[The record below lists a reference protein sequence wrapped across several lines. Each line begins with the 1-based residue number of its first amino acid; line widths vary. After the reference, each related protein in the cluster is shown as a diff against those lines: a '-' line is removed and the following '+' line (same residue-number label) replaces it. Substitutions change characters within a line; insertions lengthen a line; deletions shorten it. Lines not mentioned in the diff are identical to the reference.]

1 MFEKIISNMENDG
14 RKQTQPNIIESINCK
29 ETEINPF
36 EHELKLNW
44 KRQIQIAFMTVIVL
58 PFRLIMIG
66 ITLFLSWFF
75 ALLITLN
82 MSDSKPVG
90 SIRTKIINVWLKL
103 FRSMFFFAG
112 FHHIE
117 VEGRRA
123 KSEEAPILIIGP
135 HSSMMDLF
143 VFCVTSPL
151 PTLVSAMK
159 NARVTAFGSM
169 SKISQPI
176 FIQRNDPESKVKAA
190 REMVRRANGEDTW
203 PQMAIFPEATCTNR
217 KALISFKHGAFAPGA
232 PVQPVLLSYKND
244 FDTFSWTV
252 GSPGT
257 YKLLWLSLC
266 QFSIKAKITYL
277 PVYYPSEIE
286 KQDAF
291 LYARNVRNIMSEKGN
306 LPCTEHSYED
316 CRLMWTAMSL
326 GLPWRTGIVEY
337 VKIKQA
343 LGLNYEAIVEKLIEF
358 SKISTDRKDGKV
370 LISDIT
376 KYYKVS
382 VTPTLQKLFQKNH
395 SASDNSVS
403 FRQYIIALTS
413 LSNILIKNK

>member
-1 MFEKIISNMENDG
+1 MEKSDC
-14 RKQTQPNIIESINCK
+14 IETDDTAKLIDYA
-29 ETEINPF
+29 EAEVNPF
-36 EHELKLNW
+36 EHELKWNW
-44 KRQIQIAFMTVIVL
+44 KRRIQVAFMTVIVL

-75 ALLITLN
+75 VLLITLN
-82 MSDSKPVG
+82 MPDSKPVG

-103 FRSMFFFAG
+103 FRAMFFFAG

-135 HSSMMDLF
+135 HSSMMDMF

-159 NARVTAFGSM
+159 NTSLTAFGRI

-176 FIQRNDPESKVKAA
+176 FIQRNDPKLKVKAA
-190 REMVRRANGEDTW
+190 QEMERRANGKDTW
-203 PQMAIFPEATCTNR
+203 PQMAIFPEATCTNG

-244 FDTFSWTV
+244 FDTFSWTI

-277 PVYYPSEIE
+277 PVYHPNEKE

-291 LYARNVRNIMSEKGN
+291 LYARNVRNFMSEKGN

-316 CRLMWTAMSL
+316 CRLMWKAMSL
-326 GLPWRTGIVEY
+326 GLPWRTGIVEFA
-337 VKIKQA
+337 KIKQA
-343 LGLNYEAIVEKLIEF
+343 LGLNYEEMVKKLIEF

-370 LISDIT
+370 LISDIA
-376 KYYKVS
+376 KYYKIP
-382 VTPTLQKLFQKNH
+382 VTAALQELFQRNY
-395 SASDNSVS
+395 STSDDSVS
-403 FRQYIIALTS
+403 FRQYLIALSSTPNV
-413 LSNILIKNK
+413 LFGIK